1 MSVAHDIS
9 CGWLL
14 RCKDFLNCGCG
25 SEAVLCPALYEA
37 DLVMTERLR
46 VVRLIF
52 FVLNPLSNGPAGW
65 GIDVDEND
73 RFVT

>member
-1 MSVAHDIS
+1 MQKHNALAMLGRSGNPVFRGNADTSQCQH
-9 CGWLL
+9 
-14 RCKDFLNCGCG
+14 
-25 SEAVLCPALYEA
+25 PA
-37 DLVMTERLR
+37 DSTERLLLSKHTA
-46 VVRLIF
+46 VVRLNL